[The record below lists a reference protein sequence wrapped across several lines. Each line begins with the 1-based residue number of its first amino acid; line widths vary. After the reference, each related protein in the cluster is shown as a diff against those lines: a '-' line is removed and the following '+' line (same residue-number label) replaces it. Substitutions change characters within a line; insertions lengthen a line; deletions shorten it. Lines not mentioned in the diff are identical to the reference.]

1 MSAWNFMEQLAS
13 RGLAAS
19 SDEQREFEAQARELL
34 DDNIALRAIGRGE
47 AAPDFALPNALGET
61 VRLSELLRDSAVVLS
76 FYRGQWCP
84 YCGAQ
89 LELLQAQLPA
99 FEARGASLVAV
110 SPQSPDTSLSTV
122 EKLGLGYEVLSD
134 LGNEVAR
141 RYGIAFRLPEVFRT
155 AYDRLGIDLP
165 SFNGD
170 DSFELPVP
178 ATYVIGRDGI
188 IAFAHVDADYTR
200 RAEVPG
206 ILGALQ
212 DLEPEAAAAAS

>member
-1 MSAWNFMEQLAS
+1 MSAWNLVEQLTS

-19 SDEQREFEAQARELL
+19 SDEQREMEAQARELL
-34 DDNIALRAIGRGE
+34 DDNIALRAVGRGE
-47 AAPDFALPNALGET
+47 TAPDFALPNALGER
-61 VRLSELLRDSAVVLS
+61 VKLSERLKDSAVVLS

-84 YCGAQ
+84 DCSAQ
-89 LELLQAQLPA
+89 IELLQDHLPD
-99 FEARGASLVAV
+99 FEVRGARLVVV
-110 SPQSPDTSLSTV
+110 SPQTPTSSLSTR
-122 EKLGLGYEVLSD
+122 EKLGLRCEVLSD

-141 RYGIAFRLPEVFRT
+141 SYGIAFRVPEVFRT
-155 AYDRLGIDLP
+155 AYDRLGVDLP

-200 RAEVPG
+200 RAEVSG

-212 DLEPEAAAAAS
+212 ELASEAVKASP

>member
-99 FEARGASLVAV
+99 FEARGASLVSV